1 MELAREELSLFW
13 TKAISE
19 RTVKVMNEV
28 RSHLGWQWFEWGWK
42 VEEKGVRVRSHPGF
56 SHTLTGHQGSGNSAL
71 PFSARLAP
79 SRVLSGV

>member
-42 VEEKGVRVRSHPGF
+42 EEEKGVRV
-56 SHTLTGHQGSGNSAL
+56 
-71 PFSARLAP
+71 
-79 SRVLSGV
+79 